1 MSAAIEDVALGVRC
15 RVCAFVGRWGL
26 LGCCQ
31 VWCMFSMLL
40 FVCVCAVSVAFH
52 VFVLSVLYM
61 CGFICLRVVRVT
73 FRLFVLSVL
82 YVSDLSVFIVRGCAC
97 CQYWW
102 TRVCVVKSVV
112 SVLSVS
118 FFSWVS
124 CLGDGNSLVSHTKGL
139 PILVAKKVVEAENI
153 SLFSPLRKVS
163 FIDLFL
169 HFSLS
174 GDRNLLLR
182 SSEARIA
189 CICSSHA

>member
-1 MSAAIEDVALGVRC
+1 MVHVFYVAFRMCLC
-15 RVCAFVGRWGL
+15 CQCCFSRVCV
-26 LGCCQ
+26 
-31 VWCMFSMLL
+31 
-40 FVCVCAVSVAFH
+40 VSV
-52 VFVLSVLYM
+52 VYVRIYM
-61 CGFICLRVVRVT
+61 CLRVVRVT